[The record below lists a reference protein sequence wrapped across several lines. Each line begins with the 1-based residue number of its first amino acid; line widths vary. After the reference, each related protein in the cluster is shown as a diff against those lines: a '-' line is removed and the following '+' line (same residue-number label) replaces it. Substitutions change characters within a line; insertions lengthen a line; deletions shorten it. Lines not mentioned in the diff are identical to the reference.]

1 MSDHLLQGTDH
12 GVHTIT
18 LNRPDI
24 RNAFDDMLIGE
35 IHEAF
40 DAVSRRTDVRCVVLA
55 ATGPA
60 FCAGGDLHWMRRMA
74 DYTREQNLAD
84 AGGLAAMLRA
94 IDQCPHPTLAR
105 VQGDVFAGGLG
116 LVSACDMAVCAD
128 SATFCL
134 SEVKIGLIPATISPY
149 VVRAIGARASRRY
162 FLTAERFSAAEAH
175 RIGLVHESV
184 PMEQLDAT
192 VQALIK
198 ILLANSPMAVQDA
211 KRLVDS
217 VAGQDIN
224 EALIAQTVAG
234 IADSRAS
241 ADGKEG
247 VQAFLDKRKPK
258 WLL

>member
-1 MSDHLLQGTDH
+1 MKPTLTVLTALLLTPLAALRAAD
-12 GVHTIT
+12 
-18 LNRPDI
+18 P
-24 RNAFDDMLIGE
+24 APS

-55 ATGPA
+55 ANGPA

-134 SEVKIGLIPATISPY
+134 SEVRIGLIPATISPY

>member
-1 MSDHLLQGTDH
+1 MSDMLLQSTEN
-12 GVHTIT
+12 GVHTIA
-18 LNRPDI
+18 LNRPEI
-24 RNAFDDMLIGE
+24 RNAFNDVLIGE
-35 IHEAF
+35 IREAF
-40 DAVSRRTDVRCVVLA
+40 EAVSRRTDVRCVVLA
-55 ATGPA
+55 AHGPA
-60 FCAGGDLHWMRRMA
+60 FCAGGDLNWMRRMA

-94 IDQCPHPTLAR
+94 IDQCPHPTIAR

-116 LVSACDMAVCAD
+116 LVSACDVAVCAD

-184 PMEQLDAT
+184 PMDQLDAS
-192 VQALIK
+192 VQALVQA
-198 ILLANSPMAVQDA
+198 LCANSPMAVKDA
-211 KRLVDS
+211 KRLVDT

-224 EALIAQTVAG
+224 EALIATTVAG

-247 VQAFLDKRKPK
+247 VQAFLDKRKPA
-258 WLL
+258 WLQ

>member
-18 LNRPDI
+18 LNPPDI

-55 ATGPA
+55 ANGPA

-134 SEVKIGLIPATISPY
+134 SEVRIGLIPATISPY

>member
-1 MSDHLLQGTDH
+1 
-12 GVHTIT
+12 
-18 LNRPDI
+18 
-24 RNAFDDMLIGE
+24 
-35 IHEAF
+35 
-40 DAVSRRTDVRCVVLA
+40 
-55 ATGPA
+55 
-60 FCAGGDLHWMRRMA
+60 
-74 DYTREQNLAD
+74 
-84 AGGLAAMLRA
+84 MLRA
-94 IDQCPHPTLAR
+94 IDQCPHPTLAS

-116 LVSACDMAVCAD
+116 LVSACDVAVCAN

-175 RIGLVHESV
+175 RMGLVHESV

-198 ILLANSPMAVQDA
+198 ILLANSSMALQDA
-211 KRLVDS
+211 KRLVDT
-217 VAGQDIN
+217 VAGQDID
-224 EALIAQTVAG
+224 EALIAKTVAG

-241 ADGKEG
+241 VDGKEG

>member
-1 MSDHLLQGTDH
+1 
-12 GVHTIT
+12 
-18 LNRPDI
+18 
-24 RNAFDDMLIGE
+24 
-35 IHEAF
+35 
-40 DAVSRRTDVRCVVLA
+40 
-55 ATGPA
+55 
-60 FCAGGDLHWMRRMA
+60 
-74 DYTREQNLAD
+74 
-84 AGGLAAMLRA
+84 
-94 IDQCPHPTLAR
+94 
-105 VQGDVFAGGLG
+105 
-116 LVSACDMAVCAD
+116 MAVCAD

-217 VAGQDIN
+217 VAGQAIN

>member
-1 MSDHLLQGTDH
+1 
-12 GVHTIT
+12 
-18 LNRPDI
+18 
-24 RNAFDDMLIGE
+24 
-35 IHEAF
+35 
-40 DAVSRRTDVRCVVLA
+40 
-55 ATGPA
+55 
-60 FCAGGDLHWMRRMA
+60 
-74 DYTREQNLAD
+74 
-84 AGGLAAMLRA
+84 MLRA

-134 SEVKIGLIPATISPY
+134 SEVKIGLIPAAISPY